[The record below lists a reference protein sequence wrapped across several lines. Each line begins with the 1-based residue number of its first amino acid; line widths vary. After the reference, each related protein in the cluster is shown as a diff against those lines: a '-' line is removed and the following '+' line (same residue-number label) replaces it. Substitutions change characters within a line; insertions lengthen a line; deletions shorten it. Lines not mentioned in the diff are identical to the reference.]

1 MVNIIMNFTRKKNNN
16 IEACQLLTFSTSDE
30 TMILFFDISVLI
42 SQVHDFQRN
51 NWKNTINQHNSLHFK
66 KHYNRNNPR
75 KKKTQNCCRNV
86 IKWIRGQQDVSSL
99 QLYINVLTVSLDVSI
114 QGCQWKLLSVHL

>member
-30 TMILFFDISVLI
+30 IMILFFDILVLI

-51 NWKNTINQHNSLHFK
+51 NWKNTINQLNSLHFK
-66 KHYNRNNPR
+66 KHYNRINPR
-75 KKKTQNCCRNV
+75 KKK
-86 IKWIRGQQDVSSL
+86 DS
-99 QLYINVLTVSLDVSI
+99 
-114 QGCQWKLLSVHL
+114 KLL